1 MVRRKAA
8 IEFLLAD
15 DSYNSN
21 SKEMSQ
27 KELDMLTSVADGASS
42 EGLKFWATAFT
53 VKVLSDWGVSTSVWF
68 RGCQCSHQTEKEQ
81 KQCPLKGRR
90 GINLACGAWKSFIE
104 DLNKLTLNKDALLA
118 ISKLEV
124 LPGGQIFSAFLQRCF
139 QDCKNKMELR
149 ARQAWTFWGDLPFSI
164 LELGRHYVD
173 KTIDEGWSRRRALE
187 LISNFDACQ
196 SKTSLGAVSWVFFG
210 DAVNRAHMF
219 SWAQNGKPLA
229 EHLRHLLL
237 GYCTSLTVMQ
247 RLEAR
252 HHLVN
257 LSLSR
262 ERALSVPG
270 VISSLRRRANGDLTN
285 PSFRASLQD
294 LLNNVDQL
302 VPEQWDSQNQ
312 LLEIVYGHGLDQLH
326 PDTTWEEQQ
335 MQRIADQTL
344 QSPPSSRLATCQS
357 CSFVLAFQ
365 KNYHRSL
372 AVSSFSVFNSI
383 FRNMVF
389 LLGNVFS
396 SSQAVLQ
403 SEHLQTVFGSN
414 DDQKARDVFA
424 IPSAARDSSQQY
436 IGFKVVSLHPD
447 RRSYL
452 QRAFALAQD
461 DPSSDRCSGGFGS
474 G

>member
-1 MVRRKAA
+1 
-8 IEFLLAD
+8 
-15 DSYNSN
+15 
-21 SKEMSQ
+21 MSQ

-42 EGLKFWATAFT
+42 EGLKFWATFT

-81 KQCPLKGRR
+81 KQCPLKGRT
-90 GINLACGAWKSFIE
+90 GIKLACGAWKSFIE

-124 LPGGQIFSAFLQRCF
+124 LPGGQTFSAFLQRCF

-149 ARQAWTFWGDLPFSI
+149 ARHAWTFWGDLPFSI

-187 LISNFDACQ
+187 LISNFDSCQ

-262 ERALSVPG
+262 GRALSVPG
-270 VISSLRRRANGDLTN
+270 VISSLRRRANEDLTN

-302 VPEQWDSQNQ
+302 VPEQWDSQKQ

-365 KNYHRSL
+365 KITTVVWQL
-372 AVSSFSVFNSI
+372 VVFQSSIQSSEIWYFCWAMSFPHLRQSYNQNTCKQFLEVMMIRRPEMCLPFQALPGIPHSSI
-383 FRNMVF
+383 
-389 LLGNVFS
+389 S
-396 SSQAVLQ
+396 SSRWCPCIQIAAATSSVLLHWLRMTQAQIDAV
-403 SEHLQTVFGSN
+403 G
-414 DDQKARDVFA
+414 
-424 IPSAARDSSQQY
+424 
-436 IGFKVVSLHPD
+436 
-447 RRSYL
+447 
-452 QRAFALAQD
+452 
-461 DPSSDRCSGGFGS
+461 GS
-474 G
+474 GRGEIFAS

>member
-1 MVRRKAA
+1 
-8 IEFLLAD
+8 
-15 DSYNSN
+15 
-21 SKEMSQ
+21 
-27 KELDMLTSVADGASS
+27 MLTSVADGASR
-42 EGLKFWATAFT
+42 EGLKFWATFT

-81 KQCPLKGRR
+81 KQCPLKGRT
-90 GINLACGAWKSFIE
+90 GIKLACGAWKSFIE

-124 LPGGQIFSAFLQRCF
+124 LPGGQTFSAFLQRCF

-149 ARQAWTFWGDLPFSI
+149 ARHAWTFWGDLPFSI

-219 SWAQNGKPLA
+219 SRAQNGKPLA

-262 ERALSVPG
+262 GRALSVPG
-270 VISSLRRRANGDLTN
+270 VISSLRRRANEDLTN

-302 VPEQWDSQNQ
+302 VPEQWDSQKQ

-344 QSPPSSRLATCQS
+344 QSPPSSRLA
-357 CSFVLAFQ
+357 
-365 KNYHRSL
+365 
-372 AVSSFSVFNSI
+372 
-383 FRNMVF
+383 
-389 LLGNVFS
+389 
-396 SSQAVLQ
+396 VLQ

-414 DDQKARDVFA
+414 DDQKARDVSA

-436 IGFKVVSLHPD
+436 IVFKVVSLHPD

-461 DPSSDRCSGGFGS
+461 DPSSDRCRLAKHYGNKHLGYSTGAGLCGFWFAFFNFV
-474 G
+474 